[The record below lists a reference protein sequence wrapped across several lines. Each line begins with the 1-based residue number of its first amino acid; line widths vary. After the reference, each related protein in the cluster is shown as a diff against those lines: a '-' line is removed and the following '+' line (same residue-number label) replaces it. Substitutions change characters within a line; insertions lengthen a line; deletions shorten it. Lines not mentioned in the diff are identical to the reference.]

1 MDNPERDN
9 ELAAFEARLGA
20 FRPGE
25 SRLDRD
31 RVMYLAGRVAALK
44 ERRIGSAR
52 LAWPS
57 AFAAMTTV
65 AAVLLVA
72 LVVDRQDAG
81 TRSSGPAVDLAHSTG
96 LKPTARQALPSASS
110 SPSLDHPTSDLDTL
124 LAQLPTGRGLPQE
137 PSWKTVDPTWAAE
150 AAASVLPSPP
160 VDYVKSRQML
170 LEELIPPS
178 SRHRM
183 RTES

>member
-20 FRPGE
+20 FRPGA

-31 RVMYLAGRVAALK
+31 RVMYLAGRGAALK
-44 ERRIGSAR
+44 ERRIGRDR

-72 LVVDRQDAG
+72 LVVERQDGG
-81 TRSSGPAVDLAHSTG
+81 TRSFGPAVDLAHSTDS
-96 LKPTARQALPSASS
+96 KPTARQAVQSTSS
-110 SPSLDHPTSDLDTL
+110 SSNPDHPTSDLDTL
-124 LAQLPTGRGLPQE
+124 LAQLPTGRGLPQGQ
-137 PSWKTVDPTWAAE
+137 SWKSVDPAWAAE
-150 AAASVLPSPP
+150 AAGSVSPSPP
-160 VDYVKSRQML
+160 VTYVKSRQML
-170 LEELIPPS
+170 LEELLLPGS
-178 SRHRM
+178 THRM
-183 RTES
+183 RTKS